1 MAVLLPAQQESASSG
16 VTTVQLAPIAGREE
30 QIRRLFWETV
40 TIGHPLP
47 FELTCAKHYENLGL
61 NLYLINGA
69 ADSTVALVDGE
80 VVGYSLVCCDSES
93 FHQVHRKYFVI
104 LVASVLLALITGRSN
119 KESRRFYW
127 LRLQDSLTISR
138 TRKVL
143 PKNVHMH
150 AHLNVGHGFQD
161 GSVSRKLRDHADRV
175 CLSYGATAYFG
186 EINAVGGRRI
196 LGLHRVGGQIVNDST
211 NKTFSWLTG
220 QDVHRLTLIR
230 HLAANEQQAA

>member
-1 MAVLLPAQQESASSG
+1 M
-16 VTTVQLAPIAGREE
+16 TTVQLVSIAGHEE
-30 QIRRLFWETV
+30 QIRSLFWDTV

-47 FELTCAKHYENLGL
+47 FDLACAKQYQNLGL
-61 NLYLINGA
+61 NWYLTNGA
-69 ADSTVALVDGE
+69 ADSTVAVVDGE
-80 VVGYSLVCCDSES
+80 VVGYCLVCCDSTS
-93 FHQVHRKYFVI
+93 FHHMQHSNFAI

-127 LRLQDSLTISR
+127 LRLQDSLTIMR

-143 PKNVHMH
+143 PLNVHMH

-161 GSVSRKLRDHADRV
+161 GSVSRKLRDHADQV
-175 CLSYGATAYFG
+175 CLSYGASAYFG

-230 HLAANEQQAA
+230 HLNINEQQAA

>member
-1 MAVLLPAQQESASSG
+1 M
-16 VTTVQLAPIAGREE
+16 TTVQVTSIAGWEK
-30 QIRRLFWETV
+30 QIRQLFWETV
-40 TIGHPLP
+40 TIGHPLS
-47 FELTCAKHYENLGL
+47 FELSCAKQYEDLGL
-61 NLYLINGA
+61 NWYLVHGA
-69 ADSTVALVDGE
+69 KDSTVALVDGK
-80 VVGYSLVCCDSES
+80 VIGYCLVCCDSTS
-93 FHQVHRKYFVI
+93 FHKSQRRHFAI
-104 LVASVLLALITGRSN
+104 LVWSVLLALVTGRSN

-150 AHLNVGHGFQD
+150 VHLNVGHGFQD
-161 GSVSRKLRDHADRV
+161 GSVSRRMRDHADQV
-175 CLSYGATAYFG
+175 CLSHGATAYFG

-196 LGLHRVGGQIVNDST
+196 LGLHRVGGQIVNDSA

-230 HLAANEQQAA
+230 HLNANDQQAA

>member
-1 MAVLLPAQQESASSG
+1 MAVLLTAQQESAGSG
-16 VTTVQLAPIAGREE
+16 VTTVQLASIAGREE

-61 NLYLINGA
+61 NWYLINGA

-93 FHQVHRKYFVI
+93 FHQVQRKYFVI

-161 GSVSRKLRDHADRV
+161 GSVSRKLRDHADQV
-175 CLSYGATAYFG
+175 CLSNGATAYFG
-186 EINAVGGRRI
+186 EINACLLYTSPSPR
-196 LGLHRVGGQIVNDST
+196 
-211 NKTFSWLTG
+211 
-220 QDVHRLTLIR
+220 DVEESRMPSS
-230 HLAANEQQAA
+230 A